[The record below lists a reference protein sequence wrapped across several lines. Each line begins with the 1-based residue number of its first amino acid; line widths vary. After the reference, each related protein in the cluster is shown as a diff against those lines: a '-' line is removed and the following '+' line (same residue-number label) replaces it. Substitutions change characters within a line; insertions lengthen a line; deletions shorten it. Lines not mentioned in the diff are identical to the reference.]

1 MQETAYEPLILNV
14 PLLGGSTEGTSR
26 SPETMIDTDVAVEDD
41 QPSTSEAQKS
51 TTEEHLPLKKRR
63 TIRFAE

>member
-14 PLLGGSTEGTSR
+14 PLLAGSNEGTSR

-41 QPSTSEAQKS
+41 QPPTSEAQKS